1 MTMDGLTLGLSLLRP
16 LDWAV
21 LAAYAVLLAA
31 TGIWFSRRKQE
42 NTEGY
47 FLAGRRMPVWAV
59 AISIIA
65 TSLSAA
71 TFIGAPQLSYVGDLT
86 YLSTTIGM
94 FIAVLVVAYLF
105 IPVFYRHKVTSIY
118 ELLEVRF
125 GRGAK
130 KSASAAFMLGRV
142 LASGSRIFIAAI
154 PLSLLMFGDSGDVPP
169 SWQLVAAIFVLSLI
183 GVLYTLA
190 GGIETVI
197 WTEVFQTA
205 VLVVSVLAAIV
216 LLFHR
221 IPAGLPELTQVLE
234 TAGPNGASKLTLLDT
249 GVDSSSRFFFDPS
262 RQYTLLTAVFA
273 FTLLGLASYGTDHD
287 LVQRMLT
294 CKNAVAGGRSV
305 IMAILISLP
314 IVSLFMLI
322 GLLLYIF
329 YQRPDVMGESAPGY
343 PVNDSR
349 KIFLTFI
356 LREMPAGMSGLMIAG
371 LMSVAI
377 SSLASALN
385 AMSATAIRDF
395 YRHMRPE
402 RNERHYVFA
411 GRVGV
416 AAWGAILAGFAC
428 FCVVW
433 QRVSDLPLIDFA
445 LSVMNFAYAGLLA
458 VFVTAIFT
466 RRGSNRSAVAALI
479 AGFLAV
485 LAMQPPVW
493 NRAAALFSRVVA
505 GPDEA
510 VIPAM
515 NLAFP
520 WQLVIATSIA
530 TFVCCL
536 GRREGGERA

>member
-1 MTMDGLTLGLSLLRP
+1 MTMDGLTLGLSSLRP

-21 LAAYAVLLAA
+21 LGAYVLLLAA

-42 NTEGY
+42 STEGY

-94 FIAVLVVAYLF
+94 FIAVMVVAYLF
-105 IPVFYRHKVTSIY
+105 IPVFYRHRVTSIY

-234 TAGPNGASKLTLLDT
+234 TAGPNGTSKLTLLDA
-249 GVDSSSRFFFDPS
+249 GVDTTSRFLFDPS

-294 CKNAVAGGRSV
+294 CRNAVAGGRSV

-329 YQRPDVMGESAPGY
+329 YQRPDVMGEHAPGY

-395 YRHMRPE
+395 YRHLRPE
-402 RNERHYVFA
+402 RHERHYVFA

-416 AAWGAILAGFAC
+416 AAWGVILAGFAC

-466 RRGSNRSAVAALI
+466 RRGSNRSAIAALV

-485 LAMQPPVW
+485 LVMQPPVW
-493 NRAAALFSRVVA
+493 NRAAGLFSQVVA

-510 VIPAM
+510 LIPAM